1 MSNFFPLLARAVS
14 RLAID
19 SRQGRQELYD
29 HARKILVAQ
38 LNRRDPHPPASLI
51 VHEQAALEMAIHRVE
66 AESPLAHTQPPATH
80 RSDVAYSMNP
90 PITERNRDVAVQRSQ
105 PRIAPATS
113 SGEWADQ
120 MRSRSVNR
128 LPIGTET
135 IDKLDGREDVQRMTD
150 VANNRLFTE
159 TTSDDVEAS
168 VAKWQLNAPPVLT
181 NMQHHDIGLQ
191 HKPTKAR
198 RKPAPPT
205 ENDTNIRWAPLSP
218 KIIGIVLVGTL
229 IAVLSVACIAVLPI
243 YVPRLI
249 WLSEHLIDNP
259 TTLLVVIPIA
269 AGLILLLSLPILLK
283 RRKKSVTTFFSV

>member
-19 SRQGRQELYD
+19 SPQDRQELYD

-38 LNRRDPHPPASLI
+38 LNRRDPRPPASLI
-51 VHEQAALEMAIHRVE
+51 VHEQAALERAIRRVE
-66 AESPLAHTQPPATH
+66 AESPLAHTQPPTTH

-90 PITERNRDVAVQRSQ
+90 PITERNRDAAVQRSQ

-113 SGEWADQ
+113 SEEWADQ
-120 MRSRSVNR
+120 IRSRSGNR
-128 LPIGTET
+128 LPIGTEA
-135 IDKLDGREDVQRMTD
+135 IDKLDGREDVQSD
-150 VANNRLFTE
+150 VANNLLLTE

-168 VAKWQLNAPPVLT
+168 VAKWKLNTPPVLA
-181 NMQHHDIGLQ
+181 NMQHHDIGIQ
-191 HKPTKAR
+191 HKPTKDR

-229 IAVLSVACIAVLPI
+229 IAVLSVVCIAVLPI

-269 AGLILLLSLPILLK
+269 AGFILLLSLPIFLK